1 MPTIICI
8 SGKARHGKDT
18 FCDMLKDE
26 LEKCGSKVLVI
37 RYADL
42 LKYLCKDY
50 FGWDG
55 QKDDKGR
62 TLLQY
67 VGTDIVRK
75 KNPNYWVDFVIS
87 FVKLF
92 ANEWGYVLI
101 PDTRFPN
108 EIDRWKDEGF
118 NPIHVRVV
126 RDGFDNGLS
135 EEQKNHPSETALSD
149 YSAHLLV
156 HNNSDLDTL
165 RDKAYTFCGILTA
178 LKSSQ

>member
-1 MPTIICI
+1 MKIYLI
-8 SGKARHGKDT
+8 SGPARNGKDT
-18 FCDMLKDE
+18 IGNY
-26 LEKCGSKVLVI
+26 LENEYKKREYKVCKSQI
-37 RYADL
+37 S
-42 LKYLCKDY
+42 KYLKQYVKDY

-75 KNPNYWVDFVIS
+75 KNPDYWVDFVIS

-92 ANEWGYVLI
+92 ADEWGYVLI